1 MAALGEDSR
10 APALV
15 VDALA
20 ENLLKGIYGFLERGI
35 RDQGTR
41 EDRRTDD
48 IIETIVDSTNRRSK
62 ASETNSR
69 AVDKALKGILGNQAR
84 SESNSKNDRATQK
97 ALFGKI
103 EKNTNGLKDAL
114 SKFGNK
120 IVSALGTLK
129 NFLTPYLTKTV
140 NAQMELQKMMRLN
153 NLTSSQKAAVNR
165 VASSSI
171 DAAQKFGVNLGMDEV
186 SQYLGELVAA
196 GKDIEL
202 MGTEQAAAFAA
213 LRQRGIDESKA
224 YTLAM
229 SANSRDLQKITLAAG
244 DPKVR
249 AGLVGAINS
258 MEDYELAVGGIG
270 RNIDTLTR
278 GAQSAAKTLGTTAL
292 ASGDAAKMIQ
302 QAAYQQSG
310 QIEKLD
316 GSFAI
321 MTSNA
326 EGSVESIFETFRD
339 NAMAM
344 DDTQRRLMG
353 TSGDALLNTAANVS
367 ADLEMMA
374 AKGNATRQNIRTDKQ
389 NRQAGA
395 LNTKDGK
402 MQQTVDKIYSKLDRM
417 TGGALGRISQ
427 RLDELFGGQVTIL
440 DVIPAAIAGVVGV
453 LKLMPFGNG
462 ILGTII
468 KGALLLG
475 GFELLKDEK
484 FKSAIQ
490 PIIDSVTKI
499 LPSDVLDIL
508 RSVGSIISDLFSIV
522 KPLTEPIRKFMTS
535 ALGKISD
542 AIKPMSDKMSEMSG
556 KMSESNASLSDMA
569 PNILSGIGNMIADGA
584 SSFIHGVGNAIKS
597 VVTFL
602 RDNMPKIKTFFHDTL
617 VPALKDFF
625 GMLKEVIPI
634 LWTDVVKPL
643 LTELGPVLSD
653 ALPLIIGGVLV
664 AKLPDLI
671 SGVIPM
677 LLSKLGGTLLK
688 TVLPKIAGALLA
700 HPAIAAIAAVGA
712 LLAVGGKWLW
722 DRHAEKEKAEEDA
735 RASAA
740 ANKKAML
747 AGADYVAARKQYGEN
762 SPETQKL
769 KGIYQNTL
777 REAEAKRKEAAQSKA
792 VAQFKDM
799 DAKEFIDIASGGLV
813 DQIKQATLDLQKL
826 RNTKGASKGAI
837 NDAEAE
843 LLRLQYK
850 AMTIAKNAM
859 NGTDENFDSG
869 SFDEQTAKLDAK
881 QLRELIDKDATNK
894 DILKAYEIALRSGA
908 FSASDTETL
917 LGGMISRGYKNGAS
931 RDYNTDFAF
940 LNKAYGDMRAL
951 LGNYDESE
959 LRRIA
964 ETIGVAID
972 KDDSRDALI
981 RKIVKE
987 SSVSQINNV
996 TETLGPEFAAI
1007 REETASLK
1015 EVEKQIEKNLRK
1027 GVVIDQDNIKEL
1039 GDKFN
1044 LGYDSMEYLFK
1055 KYLPRP
1061 AEEEG
1066 SSTPDISDLGNTG
1079 YASVL
1084 QEVIPQNARGK
1095 LATSAELGVYGEDG
1109 PELILPLTKPDDMSR
1124 LIKQLS
1130 PSQKDALINAITS
1143 TNGSSLPENERKT
1156 YNSLNSLSLEA
1167 LINLKKYLRNISGD
1181 DEDWYDFLSYCLE
1194 DGFISK
1200 AKASKNNNGNSAAD
1214 LVIQFARD
1222 QVKAKKPY
1230 SVNDDGFVCNTLV
1243 HAAYRAAGLLKKW
1256 DLNYHN
1262 VSKWFAN
1269 EPRLHKVPLSE
1280 AKPGMIGFS
1289 NPGKNGMPQHMG
1301 IITED
1306 GKWINASGSNIGP
1319 NWHAGFKASPKSK
1332 GVVEV
1337 KMDRKSK
1344 SGMMDTAGYV
1354 DGLFD
1359 PATVKYLKSKEVNLG
1374 NADGISTEKA
1384 GTKKPQQPAYTY
1396 NEIDKWLDNQLNPY
1410 QQLYNRVSAENG
1422 TGDTGTFTAA
1432 DQLVNTGSNIIK
1444 FGKAWLEQRA
1454 LFNRAMSI
1462 AREKYPNDTQLLRLY
1477 QDFVTSQLESKVS
1490 DTDNDTS
1497 LAAALHEIINL
1508 LKVMSR
1514 SRTVT
1519 NATRPASRPF
1529 GT

>member
-1 MAALGEDSR
+1 MAALGEDGR
-10 APALV
+10 TPALV
-15 VDALA
+15 ADTLA

-35 RDQGTR
+35 RDQGAR
-41 EDRRTDD
+41 GDRRTDE
-48 IIETIVDSTNRRSK
+48 IIDTIVDSTTRRSK
-62 ASETNSR
+62 ASEANSR
-69 AVDKALKGILGNQAR
+69 AVDKALKDISGNQSR
-84 SESNSKNDRATQK
+84 NESSSKKDRATQK

-153 NLTSSQKAAVNR
+153 NLTSSQKAAINR

-171 DAAQKFGVNLGMDEV
+171 DTAQKFGVNLGMDEV

-278 GAQSAAKTLGTTAL
+278 GAQSAARTLGTTAL

-326 EGSVESIFETFRD
+326 EGTVESLFETLHD

-353 TSGDALLNTAANVS
+353 TSGDAFLSTVANAS

-402 MQQTVDKIYSKLDRM
+402 MQQTVDKIYNKLDRM
-417 TGGALGRISQ
+417 TGGTLGRISQ
-427 RLDELFGGQVTIL
+427 RLDELFGGQVNIL

-453 LKLMPFGNG
+453 LKLMPFGDG
-462 ILGTII
+462 VLGTVI

-475 GFELLKDEK
+475 GSELLKDEE

-522 KPLTEPIRKFMTS
+522 KPLSEPIRKFMAG
-535 ALGKISD
+535 ALDKISG
-542 AIKPMSDKMSEMSG
+542 AIKPVSDKMSEMSG
-556 KMSESNASLSDMA
+556 KMSDSNASLNDIA
-569 PNILSGIGNMIADGA
+569 PNLLSGIGNMIADGA

-602 RDNMPKIKTFFHDTL
+602 RDNMPQIKTFFHDTL

-625 GMLKEVIPI
+625 GMLKEIIPI
-634 LWTDVVKPL
+634 LWTDVVSPL

-653 ALPLIIGGVLV
+653 ALPLILGGVLV

-671 SGVIPM
+671 TGVIPK
-677 LLSKLGGTLLK
+677 LLSDLGGTLIK

-700 HPAIAAIAAVGA
+700 HPAIAAVAAVGA
-712 LLAVGGKWLW
+712 LLAIGGKWLW
-722 DRHAEKEKAEEDA
+722 DRHAENEKAKEDA
-735 RASAA
+735 RASAE

-777 REAEAKRKEAAQSKA
+777 REAEEKRKEAAKSKT
-792 VAQFKDM
+792 VAQFKDT
-799 DAKEFIDIASGGLV
+799 DAKEFIDIAQGGLA
-813 DQIKQATLDLQKL
+813 DQIRQATLDLQKAKS
-826 RNTKGASKGAI
+826 TEGFDKGAI
-837 NDAEAE
+837 NDAERE

-850 AMTIAKNAM
+850 AMVIAKNAM
-859 NGTDENFDSG
+859 DGTDTVDSG
-869 SFDEQTAKLDAK
+869 DF
-881 QLRELIDKDATNK
+881 DKDTADWTVEKLRKKIDEDARNK
-894 DILKAYEIALRSGA
+894 DIIKAYETALKSGA
-908 FSASDTETL
+908 FSASDVEILTS
-917 LGGMISRGYKNGAS
+917 GMIERGYKGGYNK
-931 RDYNTDFAF
+931 DYNTDFAF
-940 LNKAYGDMRAL
+940 LNKAYGDMQKL

-964 ETIGVAID
+964 ETIGIAVD
-972 KDDSRDALI
+972 TNDSRDALI

-987 SSVSQINNV
+987 SSVSQINN
-996 TETLGPEFAAI
+996 TTKILGPEFAAM

-1015 EVEKQIEKNLRK
+1015 KVEDQIAKNLSN
-1027 GVVIDQDNIKEL
+1027 GVVIDQNSIIAL
-1039 GDKFN
+1039 GNKFN
-1044 LGYDSMEYLFK
+1044 LGHDSMESLFK
-1055 KYLPRP
+1055 KYLPQP

-1066 SSTPDISDLGNTG
+1066 SSAPDISSLG
-1079 YASVL
+1079 YDAKAAL
-1084 QEVIPQNARGK
+1084 DAIPKNARGK
-1095 LATSAELGVYGEDG
+1095 LATSAELGIYGEDG
-1109 PELILPLTKPDDMSR
+1109 PELILPLTKQDDMSR

-1130 PSQKDALINAITS
+1130 PSQKDALLSAITATDGS
-1143 TNGSSLPENERKT
+1143 TLPENQRKT

-1167 LINLKKYLRNISGD
+1167 LISLKKYLRNIFGD
-1181 DEDWYDFLSYCLE
+1181 DEDWYDILSDCLE
-1194 DGFISK
+1194 NGFIPK
-1200 AKASKNNNGNSAAD
+1200 AKANASKNNSGASAAD

-1222 QVKAKKPY
+1222 QLNKPY
-1230 SVNDDGFVCNTLV
+1230 STRDDGFVCNTLV
-1243 HAAYRAAGLLKKW
+1243 HAAYKAAGLLKGW
-1256 DLNYHN
+1256 GLGYHN
-1262 VSKWFAN
+1262 VTKWFTN

-1289 NPGKNGMPQHMG
+1289 NPGKNGIPQHMG
-1301 IITED
+1301 IITEN
-1306 GKWINASGSNIGP
+1306 GMWINASGSNIGP
-1319 NWHAGFKASPKSK
+1319 NWGAGFKASPNSK

-1337 KMDRKSK
+1337 AMNRTSK
-1344 SGMMDTAGYV
+1344 SGMMDTAGYI

-1374 NADGISTEKA
+1374 VADGISVEGA
-1384 GTKKPQQPAYTY
+1384 GAKQPVYTY
-1396 NEIDKWLDNQLNPY
+1396 SEFDKWLDNQLNPY
-1410 QQLYNRVSAENG
+1410 QQLYNRISTENG
-1422 TGDTGTFTAA
+1422 TGDTSTFTAA
-1432 DQLVNTGSNIIK
+1432 DQLVHTGSNVIK
-1444 FGKAWLEQRA
+1444 FGKAWLEQKA

-1462 AREKYPNDTQLLRLY
+1462 AREKYPSDTQLLRLY

-1508 LKVMSR
+1508 LKAMSR
-1514 SRTVT
+1514 SQTRPV
-1519 NATRPASRPF
+1519 ATRPASRPF

>member
-1 MAALGEDSR
+1 MAALGEDGR
-10 APALV
+10 TPALV
-15 VDALA
+15 ADTLA

-35 RDQGTR
+35 RDQGAR
-41 EDRRTDD
+41 GDRRTDE
-48 IIETIVDSTNRRSK
+48 IIDTIVDSTTRRSK
-62 ASETNSR
+62 ASEANSR
-69 AVDKALKGILGNQAR
+69 AVDKALKDILGNQDR
-84 SESNSKNDRATQK
+84 SESSSKKDRATQK

-171 DAAQKFGVNLGMDEV
+171 DIAKRFDVNLGMDEV

-202 MGTEQAAAFAA
+202 MGEEQAAAYAA
-213 LRQRGIDESKA
+213 MRSRGIDDAKA

-229 SANSRDLQKITLAAG
+229 SASSKDIQRMTRAIG
-244 DPKVR
+244 DPAVR

-278 GAQSAAKTLGTTAL
+278 GAQAAARTLGTTAI

-310 QIEKLD
+310 QWEKVD
-316 GSFAI
+316 GSIAI

-344 DDTQRRLMG
+344 DDTQRRLLG
-353 TSGDALLNTAANVS
+353 TSGDAFLNIAANAS

-374 AKGNATRQNIRTDKQ
+374 AKGNATRRNIRTDEQ
-389 NRQAGA
+389 NRQASA

-402 MQQTVDKIYSKLDRM
+402 MQQTVDKIYNKLDRM

-427 RLDELFGGQVTIL
+427 RLDELFGGQVNIL

-453 LKLMPFGNG
+453 LKLMPFGDG
-462 ILGTII
+462 VLGTVI

-475 GFELLKDEK
+475 GSELLKDEK
-484 FKSAIQ
+484 FKSAMQ
-490 PIIDSVTKI
+490 PIIDSITKI

-522 KPLTEPIRKFMTS
+522 KPLSEPIRKFAVC
-535 ALGKISD
+535 ALDKISD
-542 AIKPMSDKMSEMSG
+542 AIKPVSDKMSEMSG
-556 KMSESNASLSDMA
+556 KMSDSNASLNDMA
-569 PNILSGIGNMIADGA
+569 PNLLSGIGNMIADGA

-602 RDNMPKIKTFFHDTL
+602 RDNMPQIKTFFHDTL

-625 GMLKEVIPI
+625 GMLKEIIPI
-634 LWTDVVKPL
+634 LWTDVVSPL

-653 ALPLIIGGVLV
+653 ALPLILGGVLV

-671 SGVIPM
+671 TGVIPK
-677 LLSKLGGTLLK
+677 LLSDLGGTLIK
-688 TVLPKIAGALLA
+688 TVLPKIVGAFLA
-700 HPAIAAIAAVGA
+700 HPAIAAAV
-712 LLAVGGKWLW
+712 LAVAAIGIGGKWLW
-722 DRHAEKEKAEEDA
+722 DRSEERRKAKVDAEAYSQ
-735 RASAA
+735 ASL
-740 ANKKAML
+740 KTLL
-747 AGADYVAARKQYGEN
+747 AGDDYIKAREKYGEN
-762 SPETQKL
+762 APETIELRRIYENTISEKEQKR
-769 KGIYQNTL
+769 I
-777 REAEAKRKEAAQSKA
+777 EARSSQA
-792 VAQFKDM
+792 VAQLNDK
-799 DAKEFIDIASGGLV
+799 DAKEFIDLLNSGAVQAMNDAKDQYERVRNMKGATDAQIEQAERDYLVAQAKVYSAAYNAQSKTDTFYDTGDFDKQIAEDSIE
-813 DQIKQATLDLQKL
+813 QIKENIQKM
-826 RNTKGASKGAI
+826 RQSADTAGALWVAQI
-837 NDAEAE
+837 N
-843 LLRLQYK
+843 
-850 AMTIAKNAM
+850 
-859 NGTDENFDSG
+859 G
-869 SFDEQTAKLDAK
+869 
-881 QLRELIDKDATNK
+881 LISDKDIKSLSEGMGNNTLLNAQYDVNQKAIK
-894 DILKAYEIALRSGA
+894 DIL
-908 FSASDTETL
+908 
-917 LGGMISRGYKNGAS
+917 GG
-931 RDYNTDFAF
+931 
-940 LNKAYGDMRAL
+940 LNK
-951 LGNYDESE
+951 DELYAITERLKIS
-959 LRRIA
+959 
-964 ETIGVAID
+964 GVT
-972 KDDSRDALI
+972 
-981 RKIVKE
+981 KE
-987 SSVSQINNV
+987 STQEDLMQKIIDSGITSDKLVSDV
-996 TETLGPEFAAI
+996 
-1007 REETASLK
+1007 ASLMPVFDQMKK
-1015 EVEKQIEKNLRK
+1015 ESAESKKLMDAIQIRISEK
-1027 GVVIDQDNIKEL
+1027 GVSIDDKAIKEL
-1039 GDKFN
+1039 AEQ
-1044 LGYDSMEYLFK
+1044 LGITNRDIIDNMIQQYVPVEQISTVADSATDQAIAGF
-1055 KYLPRP
+1055 
-1061 AEEEG
+1061 AE
-1066 SSTPDISDLGNTG
+1066 SISTTANDYNKQ
-1079 YASVL
+1079 VNN
-1084 QEVIPQNARGK
+1084 IPKNAHGK
-1095 LATSAELGVYGEDG
+1095 LATSAELGIYGEDG

-1130 PSQKDALINAITS
+1130 PSQKDALFNAILQEARFLKVNERNTQNS
-1143 TNGSSLPENERKT
+1143 LLSLPI
-1156 YNSLNSLSLEA
+1156 EA
-1167 LINLKKYLRNISGD
+1167 LIDLKKYLHEIY
-1181 DEDWYDFLSYCLE
+1181 DEAWANTLSDYIDHDF
-1194 DGFISK
+1194 IPK
-1200 AKASKNNNGNSAAD
+1200 AKDRDKNTSKVKSGTSAAD

-1222 QVKAKKPY
+1222 QLNKPY
-1230 SVNDDGFVCNTLV
+1230 SISDDGFVCNTLV
-1243 HAAYRAAGLLKKW
+1243 HAAYKAAGLLKGW
-1256 DLNYHN
+1256 GLGYHN
-1262 VSKWFAN
+1262 VTKWFTN

-1289 NPGKNGMPQHMG
+1289 NPGKNGIPQHMG
-1301 IITED
+1301 IITEN
-1306 GKWINASGSNIGP
+1306 GMWINASGSNIGP
-1319 NWHAGFKASPKSK
+1319 NWGAGFKASPNSK

-1337 KMDRKSK
+1337 AMNRTSK
-1344 SGMMDTAGYV
+1344 SGMMDTAGYI

-1374 NADGISTEKA
+1374 VADGISVEGA
-1384 GTKKPQQPAYTY
+1384 GAKQPVYTY
-1396 NEIDKWLDNQLNPY
+1396 SEFDKWLDNQLNPY
-1410 QQLYNRVSAENG
+1410 QQLYNRISTENG

-1432 DQLVNTGSNIIK
+1432 DQLVHTGSNVIK
-1444 FGKAWLEQRA
+1444 FGKAWLEQKA

-1462 AREKYPNDTQLLRLY
+1462 AREKYPSDTQLLRLY

-1514 SRTVT
+1514 SQTRPV
-1519 NATRPASRPF
+1519 ATRPVSRPF